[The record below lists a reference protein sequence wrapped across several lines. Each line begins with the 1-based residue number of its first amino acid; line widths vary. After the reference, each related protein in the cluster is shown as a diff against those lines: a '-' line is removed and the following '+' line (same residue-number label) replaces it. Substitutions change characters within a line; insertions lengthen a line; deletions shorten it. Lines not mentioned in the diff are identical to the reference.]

1 MTFSPSAVT
10 VGEGWPA
17 RVVDLEPGTTGV
29 RLRTTGDV
37 LVDLPPAQVARLGL
51 HVGAEVRLS
60 VPAEHVRV
68 RPLA

>member
-1 MTFSPSAVT
+1 MTFPPGAVV

-29 RLRTTGDV
+29 RVRTSADV
-37 LVDLPPAQVARLGL
+37 LVDLPPAQAAALAL
-51 HVGAEVRLS
+51 HVGAELRLS
-60 VPAEHVRV
+60 VPVEHVRV